1 MRGVAPS
8 KDEKYPK
15 YFFDNRLTKG
25 FVSHYFDD
33 NSSVLYTIK
42 ITL

>member
-15 YFFDNRLTKG
+15 YFFNNGLTKG
-25 FVSHYFDD
+25 FMSHYDS
-33 NSSVLYTIK
+33 NSSVLYTIN